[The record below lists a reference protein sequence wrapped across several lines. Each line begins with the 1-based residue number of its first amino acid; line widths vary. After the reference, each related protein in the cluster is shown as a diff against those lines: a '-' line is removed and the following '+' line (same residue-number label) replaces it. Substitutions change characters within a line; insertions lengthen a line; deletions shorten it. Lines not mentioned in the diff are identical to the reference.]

1 MELGVTVNRAGFYV
15 DLTQTFRNTDRLVQN
30 NLRNK
35 QNQVF
40 LFPVMSEAN
49 LKLFCYSSC
58 PLLLHL
64 LPKEMQDTLSI
75 GRVLLSPC
83 RLLSALL
90 VSESS
95 NRDVASQN
103 IKYLEDAVSVLACNG
118 QLFQYQLVSLYTHH
132 THHTHDIMET
142 CQTSSTQMHCGTKD
156 ALKLSVETCV
166 KGGAVYL
173 YNMMCQQEQAVEP
186 VRTLDTE
193 PDDHDQTG
201 GPFGEVQWPHGQV
214 SLLGWGNLLVSKMH
228 INVAVVI
235 TRVTFVIYQFGEK
248 SD

>member
-1 MELGVTVNRAGFYV
+1 MWFFISDCLAWLETGDLYKMELGVTVSRAGFYV
-15 DLTQTFRNTDRLVQN
+15 DLTQAFRNIDMLVQN

-40 LFPVMSEAN
+40 LFLVMSEAN

-95 NRDVASQN
+95 NRDVASQT
-103 IKYLEDAVSVLACNG
+103 IKYLEDDVSVPACKG
-118 QLFQYQLVSLYTHH
+118 QYQYQLVSLY

-142 CQTSSTQMHCGTKD
+142 CQTSSKQMHCGTKD
-156 ALKLSVETCV
+156 AFKLSVETCV

-173 YNMMCQQEQAVEP
+173 ENMMCQQEQAVEP
-186 VRTLDTE
+186 DLTLDTE
-193 PDDHDQTG
+193 PADHDQIG
-201 GPFGEVQWPHGQV
+201 VPFGEVQEV
-214 SLLGWGNLLVSKMH
+214 LG
-228 INVAVVI
+228 
-235 TRVTFVIYQFGEK
+235 
-248 SD
+248 

>member
-1 MELGVTVNRAGFYV
+1 MWFFISDCLAWLEPGDLYKIELGVTVSRAGFYV
-15 DLTQTFRNTDRLVQN
+15 DLTQAFRNIDMLVQN
-30 NLRNK
+30 NLRYK

-40 LFPVMSEAN
+40 LFLVMSESN

-95 NRDVASQN
+95 NGDVTSKN
-103 IKYLEDAVSVLACNG
+103 IKYLEDAVSVLACKG
-118 QLFQYQLVSLYTHH
+118 QLFQYQLVFLYTHH
-132 THHTHDIMET
+132 TDDIMER
-142 CQTSSTQMHCGTKD
+142 CQTSSTQMHCGTKY
-156 ALKLSVETCV
+156 ALKLSVETRV
-166 KGGAVYL
+166 KGGAVNL
-173 YNMMCQQEQAVEP
+173 YNMMCQQERAVEP

-193 PDDHDQTG
+193 PAASYADDDQTG
-201 GPFGEVQWPHGQV
+201 GPFGEVRT
-214 SLLGWGNLLVSKMH
+214 K
-228 INVAVVI
+228 
-235 TRVTFVIYQFGEK
+235 K
-248 SD
+248 SWVKCTIKVRILNFA

>member
-1 MELGVTVNRAGFYV
+1 MWFFISDCLTWLETGDLNKMELGVTVNRAGFYV
-15 DLTQTFRNTDRLVQN
+15 DLTQAFRNIDRLVQN

-40 LFPVMSEAN
+40 LFLVMSEAN
-49 LKLFCYSSC
+49 LKLFCCSSC

-132 THHTHDIMET
+132 THDIMET

-186 VRTLDTE
+186 DLTLDTE
-193 PDDHDQTG
+193 PADHDQIG
-201 GPFGEVQWPHGQV
+201 VPFGEVQEV
-214 SLLGWGNLLVSKMH
+214 LG
-228 INVAVVI
+228 
-235 TRVTFVIYQFGEK
+235 
-248 SD
+248 

>member
-1 MELGVTVNRAGFYV
+1 
-15 DLTQTFRNTDRLVQN
+15 
-30 NLRNK
+30 
-35 QNQVF
+35 
-40 LFPVMSEAN
+40 
-49 LKLFCYSSC
+49 
-58 PLLLHL
+58 
-64 LPKEMQDTLSI
+64 MQDTLSI

-95 NRDVASQN
+95 NRDVASQT
-103 IKYLEDAVSVLACNG
+103 IKYLEDDVSVPACKG
-118 QLFQYQLVSLYTHH
+118 QYQYQLVSLYTHH
-132 THHTHDIMET
+132 THDIMET
-142 CQTSSTQMHCGTKD
+142 CQSSSKQMHCGTKD
-156 ALKLSVETCV
+156 AFKLSVETCV